1 MYIVDFANCMR
12 STSLCQN
19 TSDVNTHTVDSTELL
34 KVQLIESWE
43 INGPKGSTNLFTLND
58 MSDYSS
64 KESTV
69 TIIAGFILD

>member
-34 KVQLIESWE
+34 KVQLIES
-43 INGPKGSTNLFTLND
+43 
-58 MSDYSS
+58 
-64 KESTV
+64 
-69 TIIAGFILD
+69 